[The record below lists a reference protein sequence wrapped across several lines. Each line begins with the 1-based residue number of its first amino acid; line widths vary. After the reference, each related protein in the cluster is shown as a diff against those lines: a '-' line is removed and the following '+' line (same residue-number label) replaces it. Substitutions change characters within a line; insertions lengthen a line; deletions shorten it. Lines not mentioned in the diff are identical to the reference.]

1 MGGNWYEKSVPA
13 HLYNIIGGQNF
24 DNIRY
29 ADDAVFVSDEE
40 HSLQKIVQKIADI
53 CNVYGMEINVKKT
66 KTMVINKTGNVP
78 CSITVNNT
86 ALEQASQYKYL
97 GSWITEDGKC
107 EMDIK
112 TRIGMAKDAFW
123 KHTELLRGN
132 INLQTK
138 KRMLNCYVYPVA
150 RYACES
156 WTLNDDLSRR
166 INSFE
171 QWCYR
176 RMMKI
181 KWTDKILKKKYSNE

>member
-1 MGGNWYEKSVPA
+1 
-13 HLYNIIGGQNF
+13 
-24 DNIRY
+24 
-29 ADDAVFVSDEE
+29 
-40 HSLQKIVQKIADI
+40 
-53 CNVYGMEINVKKT
+53 MEINVKKT
-66 KTMVINKTGNVP
+66 KTTVISKTGNVP

-86 ALEQASQYKYL
+86 ALEQVSQYKYL
-97 GSWITEDGKC
+97 GSWTTEDGKC

-123 KHTELLRGN
+123 KHNKLLRGN

-138 KRMLNCYVYPVA
+138 KRMLNCYVFPVVK
-150 RYACES
+150 YACES
-156 WTLNDDLSRR
+156 WTLSDDLSHR

-181 KWTDKILKKKYSNE
+181 RPKWTDNISNEEVLQRIREKRIVFIYQREETENGFRWSCFTWIQWEGLT

>member
-40 HSLQKIVQKIADI
+40 HSLQEIVQKIADI

-66 KTMVINKTGNVP
+66 KTMVISKTGNVP
-78 CSITVNNT
+78 CSIAVNDI
-86 ALEQASQYKYL
+86 ALEQVSQYKYL

-112 TRIGMAKDAFW
+112 TRIGMAKDEFW
-123 KHTELLRGN
+123 KHKEQLRGN
-132 INLQTK
+132 INLQTTK
-138 KRMLNCYVYPVA
+138 
-150 RYACES
+150 
-156 WTLNDDLSRR
+156 
-166 INSFE
+166 
-171 QWCYR
+171 
-176 RMMKI
+176 
-181 KWTDKILKKKYSNE
+181 